1 MDMGRG
7 EERVR
12 CMERVTRKFNITVCK
27 IDSKQEFVVW
37 LRKLKLKG
45 NLLYDSGNSI
55 STQKGGM
62 GRKEMGGSFKREGIY
77 VYLWLIH
84 VEV

>member
-1 MDMGRG
+1 MY
-7 EERVR
+7 EKSN
-12 CMERVTRKFNITVCK
+12 MENYITICK
-27 IDSKQEFVVW
+27 MHSQWEFHVG

-45 NLLYDSGNSI
+45 NLLYDSGNSV

-62 GRKEMGGSFKREGIY
+62 GRKEMGGSFKREEIY
-77 VYLWLIH
+77 VYVWLIH